1 VARLVLLLRG
11 VNVGKGNR
19 IGMAELRSALEGAGY
34 DDVRTHLQSG
44 NVVLSTRKRPVGAA
58 ADCARI
64 VRERFGLDVEVQA
77 RSRDELAEVVRR
89 DPLGSVA
96 TDPSRYQVTFLA
108 GELAPAVVE
117 RLEAVAAGGERVVA
131 LGREVYAW
139 HPAGV
144 ARSKLWALLAGRELG
159 VSATSR
165 NWTTVKRLLEL
176 AGD

>member
-19 IGMAELRSALEGAGY
+19 IGMAELRSALDGAGY

-58 ADCARI
+58 ADCTRI

-117 RLEAVAAGGERVVA
+117 RLEATAAGGERVVV

>member
-1 VARLVLLLRG
+1 MARLVLLLRG

-19 IGMAELRSALEGAGY
+19 IGMAELRSALERAGY

-58 ADCARI
+58 GDCARI

-77 RSRDELAEVVRR
+77 RSRDELAEVVRH

-108 GELAPAVVE
+108 GELVPAVVE
-117 RLEAVAAGGERVVA
+117 RLEATAAGGERVVA